1 MPSFTVVIRQNCNC
15 CRPEA
20 VVSKMWLY
28 SSAATHV
35 FQHVVQRARANRRV
49 AVTDLV
55 ICWAEF
61 LTLVVSWFLEEP
73 RTSGS
78 GDLNSF

>member
-1 MPSFTVVIRQNCNC
+1 
-15 CRPEA
+15 
-20 VVSKMWLY
+20 MWLY

-49 AVTDLV
+49 AVPDFV

-61 LTLVVSWFLEEP
+61 LTFGRLLVFGKEP